1 MSYFPDLC
9 ALTPEILREHSLP
22 FPSYLALFR
31 LSGQSS
37 RCRPV
42 TGNCIVL
49 IPALKLIPCCVSII
63 WLFPASWPLSRLVT
77 EITSDYRDPTPPGGR
92 ITCQCRSRAELF
104 TDQQDKVF
112 LAPSADGVR
121 HSWQRLEVASWAPS
135 QSQKG
140 NSFLSCLPSYIWL
153 ALSNLTLSVRKS
165 ISYFDQ
171 ILILGTKYWPADI
184 DDINIDED
192 GEIRKQSSNFY
203 FEKIVDLFQCSFSW
217 CYLTFMKNDHM
228 YIHIIFIVSEAI
240 YLSFTIE

>member
-42 TGNCIVL
+42 TRNCIVL
-49 IPALKLIPCCVSII
+49 TPALKLIPCLVSII

-77 EITSDYRDPTPPGGR
+77 EITSDYRDPAPPGGR

-104 TDQQDKVF
+104 TNKTKFPRRRWLRD
-112 LAPSADGVR
+112 
-121 HSWQRLEVASWAPS
+121 SWQRLVTSWAPS

-192 GEIRKQSSNFY
+192 GEIRKQSHSFYILGKLLIFSN
-203 FEKIVDLFQCSFSW
+203 VHLCSW
-217 CYLTFMKNDHM
+217 CYFNFLKNDHM